1 MLGLNKDTVRT
12 GTSTD
17 APPSYVAQAARKPRP
32 GTFGSSDQ
40 IERTG
45 HTPFQASF
53 NFSLTRQRPD
63 TSRTARPNQASLG
76 LTTSFAPTA
85 FWTVNWSTQYNFTQH
100 RFESQI
106 VRLERDL
113 HEWRASFN
121 FLRNPNG
128 NFAFFFNIALLDLP
142 AVKFDYNQT
151 TLPPQ

>member
-1 MLGLNKDTVRT
+1 TEP
-12 GTSTD
+12 
-17 APPSYVAQAARKPRP
+17 APPSYVAQAAGKARP
-32 GTFGSSDQ
+32 GTFGSNDQ
-40 IERTG
+40 IERSG
-45 HTPFQASF
+45 RQAFQSSF
-53 NFSLTRQRPD
+53 NFSLSRQRPEVED
-63 TSRTARPNQASLG
+63 RLPDQVSLG
-76 LTTSFAPTA
+76 LTTSFSPTA
-85 FWTVNWSTQYNFTQH
+85 FWSVNWSTQYNFTDA

-151 TLPPQ
+151 TLQR